1 MLNFEM
7 KIMKQFY
14 HKLKLVSLDSKH
26 YRKLIQLCL
35 HCLIC
40 FHVLDKCG
48 NKKCTQKANLY
59 GSHTKVHCQ
68 LIYQSQTFNNF
79 CLVTI
84 ISRGEI
90 ESLMNTEAF
99 RSLFA

>member
-26 YRKLIQLCL
+26 FRKLIQLCL

-59 GSHTKVHCQ
+59 GSHT
-68 LIYQSQTFNNF
+68 QSQTFNNF